1 MNLAADIAGIT
12 FPTCIMNAAG
22 ARCVTAD
29 ELETIGRSRAGAI
42 VTKSM
47 TREARDGNPTP
58 RYVTFPH
65 GSINS
70 MGLPNLGYQSYVTLI
85 PHLKT
90 FKKPVIASV
99 AGFNPDEFL
108 EIASAIDATHP
119 HLIEINLSC
128 PNLEGH
134 PQIGYDF
141 EAAAHL
147 LNRLRKVVT
156 CPMGTKLPP
165 YFDPVHHDHMAA
177 VLERCRVD
185 FISVINSVG
194 NGLVIDP
201 DTDTTVITPKGGFG
215 GLGGA
220 IIKPVALA
228 NVRAF
233 SLRLQGRI
241 PIIGVGGIETG
252 QDIYEHLLAGAS
264 AVQIGTAFVEE
275 GEHVFDR
282 LEQELAAVLQK
293 KGLQSAAEAVGRLE
307 EL

>member
-1 MNLAADIAGIT
+1 MNLTADIAGIT

-29 ELETIGRSRAGAI
+29 ELEAIGTSRAGAI

-47 TREARDGNPTP
+47 TRDARDGNPSP

-70 MGLPNLGYQSYVTLI
+70 MGLPNLGYQAYVDLI
-85 PHLKT
+85 PRLKE

-99 AGFNPDEFL
+99 AGFSLDEFL
-108 EIASAIDATHP
+108 DITTAIDAVNP
-119 HLIEINLSC
+119 DLIEINLSC
-128 PNLEGH
+128 PNIEGH
-134 PQIGYDF
+134 PQIAYDF
-141 EAAAHL
+141 DTAEQL
-147 LNRLRKVVT
+147 LTRVRKVVNR
-156 CPMGTKLPP
+156 PMGTKLPP
-165 YFDPVHHDHMAA
+165 YFDPVHHDHMATI
-177 VLERCRVD
+177 LERCSVD
-185 FISVINSVG
+185 FISVINSIG

-201 DTDTTVITPKGGFG
+201 EIDAVVIKPKGGFG

-233 SLRLQGRI
+233 ALRFQGRI

-275 GEHVFDR
+275 GPHVFDR
-282 LEQELAAVLQK
+282 LEQELTTVIER
-293 KGLQSAAEAVGRLE
+293 KGLQSAAEAVGRLK

>member
-1 MNLAADIAGIT
+1 MNLETNIAGIP

-22 ARCVTAD
+22 ARCVTAE
-29 ELETIGRSRAGAI
+29 ELKAIGTSRAGAI

-47 TREARDGNPTP
+47 TRNARDGNPTP

-70 MGLPNLGYQSYVTLI
+70 MGLPNLGYQAYVTLI
-85 PHLKT
+85 PSLKE
-90 FKKPVIASV
+90 FRKPVIASV
-99 AGFNPDEFL
+99 AGFSLNDFL
-108 EIASAIDATHP
+108 HIATAIDAANP
-119 HLIEINLSC
+119 DLIEINLSC
-128 PNLEGH
+128 PNIEGH
-134 PQIGYDF
+134 PQVAYDF
-141 EAAAHL
+141 DAAEQL
-147 LNRLRKVVT
+147 LTQLRNVVKR
-156 CPMGTKLPP
+156 PMGAKLPP
-165 YFDPVHHDHMAA
+165 YFDPVHHDRMAT
-177 VLERCRVD
+177 VLERCRID
-185 FISVINSVG
+185 FISVINSIG

-201 DTDTTVITPKGGFG
+201 ETDTVVIKPKGGFG

-233 SLRLQGRI
+233 AQRFQGRI

-252 QDIYEHLLAGAS
+252 QDIYEHLLAGAA

-275 GEHVFDR
+275 GPKAFDR
-282 LEQELAAVLQK
+282 LEQELTAVLAR
-293 KGLQSAAEAVGRLE
+293 KGLQSVTEAVGALK

>member
-1 MNLAADIAGIT
+1 MNLTADIAGIT

-22 ARCVTAD
+22 ARCVTAE
-29 ELETIGRSRAGAI
+29 ELEAIGNSRAGAI

-47 TREARDGNPTP
+47 TRHARDGNPSP
-58 RYVTFPH
+58 RYVAFPH

-70 MGLPNLGYQSYVTLI
+70 MGLPNLGYQAYVNLI
-85 PHLKT
+85 PCLKE

-99 AGFNPDEFL
+99 AGFSPDEFL
-108 EIASAIDATHP
+108 DIATAIDAANP
-119 HLIEINLSC
+119 DLMEINLSC
-128 PNLEGH
+128 PNIKGH
-134 PQIGYDF
+134 PQIAYDF
-141 EAAAHL
+141 DAAEQL
-147 LNRLRKVVT
+147 LVRIRKVVNR
-156 CPMGTKLPP
+156 PMGTKLPP
-165 YFDPVHHDHMAA
+165 YFDPVHHDHMAII
-177 VLERCRVD
+177 LERCRVD
-185 FISVINSVG
+185 FISVINSIG

-201 DTDTTVITPKGGFG
+201 ETDTVVITPKGGFG

-233 SLRLQGRI
+233 ALRFQGRI

-275 GEHVFDR
+275 GSQVFGR
-282 LEQELAAVLQK
+282 LEQELTTVLER
-293 KGLQSAAEAVGRLE
+293 KGLQSATEAVGRLK

>member
-29 ELETIGRSRAGAI
+29 ELEAIGLSRAGAI

-47 TREARDGNPTP
+47 TRDARDGNPTP
-58 RYVTFPH
+58 RYVAFPH
-65 GSINS
+65 VSINS
-70 MGLPNLGYQSYVTLI
+70 MGLPNLGYQAYVDLI
-85 PHLKT
+85 PRLKE
-90 FKKPVIASV
+90 FSKPVIASV
-99 AGFNPDEFL
+99 AGFSPDEFL
-108 EIASAIDATHP
+108 DIATAIDAVKP
-119 HLIEINLSC
+119 DLCEINLSC

-141 EAAAHL
+141 EAAERL
-147 LNRLRKVVT
+147 LTRIRKVVNR
-156 CPMGTKLPP
+156 PMGAKLPP
-165 YFDPVHHDHMAA
+165 YFDPVHHDKMATT
-177 VLERCRVD
+177 LERCGID

-201 DTDTTVITPKGGFG
+201 ETDTVVIKPKGGFG

-233 SLRLQGRI
+233 ALKFQGRI

-264 AVQIGTAFVEE
+264 AVQIGTALVEE
-275 GEHVFDR
+275 GPSVFAR
-282 LEQELAAVLQK
+282 LEQELTTVIGR
-293 KGLQSAAEAVGRLE
+293 KGLQSAADAVGRLK